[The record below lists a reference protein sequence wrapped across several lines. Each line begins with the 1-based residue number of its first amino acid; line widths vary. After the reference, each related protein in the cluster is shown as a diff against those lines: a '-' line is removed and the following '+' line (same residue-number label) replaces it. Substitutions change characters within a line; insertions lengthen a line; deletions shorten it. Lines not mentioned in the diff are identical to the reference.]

1 MQSTLKLKRRAVL
14 SILLLVAGLVS
25 ATFVYRTSATNTTQ
39 NRRQSRRVPLTVLE
53 SSDIPIIRGAPRKT
67 SLVSS
72 KDGQTIYSLDGMT
85 GELFVY
91 DRKSKG
97 LKKTS
102 DYFPNVEAFALGP
115 QGDLYLAQSDSTV
128 QIVNSQGRR
137 LNRFPTI
144 YPRSIAVLNNGNVV
158 IASPSNGKLL
168 HLYSGQGV
176 LLRSF
181 GEPGTFVSDPAEN
194 EFLNLGK
201 VIAGSGDQIYY
212 VSTYAVEPYVL
223 RYSSEGQ
230 LLGEFKIQ
238 GDAVDFQTDLT
249 RDFLK
254 RRRLDETGGVTI
266 ITSATVSPYTGHL
279 WLSMN
284 GLSTTGTVYEY
295 DQTGTKLREYA
306 FLLKSDNQRRN
317 ITHVKDL
324 ALSSDSLDILTW
336 GGTYS
341 LKFTEMVL
349 ADGYAVARKNSSS
362 QKSTWRAWAN
372 PFSRIMQFWAAPPA
386 PAIPQAPC
394 GQAQPTGCVANCPTG
409 SSPGTVDC
417 GAEANSL
424 LDDRVPTAV
433 ACNLKTIDP
442 TPGSTNPG
450 GCTETVEWCNTSTG
464 ATGTFTVNKNCN
476 AVPVP
481 TPTPTPLPEPTVEP
495 TPTPEPECAQLG
507 FECGSAGCCNP
518 NENWCNGNTGLCQDC
533 PGQLVDGLCTETPI
547 VIDVLGN
554 GFNLTN
560 LAGGVSFDLNAD
572 GAAEPLAWTSAGS
585 DDAWLVFDRNGNG
598 TIDDGTELF
607 GEFMPQPEPPAGERK
622 NGFLALAEYDK
633 PANGGNN
640 DEVISSADAIFSS
653 LRLWQDANHN
663 GISEASELKT
673 FRELGIMT
681 IETNYKLSKKTD
693 EHGNRFR
700 YRAKVTDEGHQ
711 VGRWAWDVL
720 LVLQ

>member
-1 MQSTLKLKRRAVL
+1 MLSTLKSKRRAVL
-14 SILLLVAGLVS
+14 SILLLVTGVVS
-25 ATFVYRTSATNTTQ
+25 ATVVYRTSANNTTQ
-39 NRRQSRRVPLTVLE
+39 NRGQGRRVPLTVLE
-53 SSDIPIIRGAPRKT
+53 SSDIPIIRGAPKKT

-72 KDGQTIYSLDGMT
+72 KDGQTIYSLDSMT

-102 DYFPNVEAFALGP
+102 DYFPNVEAFAVGP

-137 LNRFPTI
+137 LTRFPTI
-144 YPRSIAVLNNGNVV
+144 YPRSIAVLSNGNIV

-181 GEPGTFVSDPAEN
+181 GKPRTFVSDYAEN

-212 VSTYAVEPYVL
+212 VSTYAIKPYVL
-223 RYSSEGQ
+223 RFNSEGQ
-230 LLGEFKIQ
+230 PVGEFQIE
-238 GDAVDFQTDLT
+238 GDAVDFQADLT
-249 RDFLK
+249 RDFLS
-254 RRRLDETGGVTI
+254 RRRLDQNGGVTI
-266 ITSATVSPYTGHL
+266 ITSATVNPYTGHL

-306 FLLKSDNQRRN
+306 LLLKSDNKRHN
-317 ITHVKDL
+317 VTHVQDL

-341 LKFTEMVL
+341 LKFTDMVL
-349 ADGYAVARKNSSS
+349 ADAYAVARQNSSS

-372 PFSRIMQFWAAPPA
+372 PFSRIMQFWAAPT

-394 GQAQPTGCVANCPTG
+394 GQAQPTICVANCPTG

-417 GAEANSL
+417 GAEARSL
-424 LDDRVPTAV
+424 LGERIPTDV
-433 ACNLKTIDP
+433 TCNLKTIDP

-450 GCTETVEWCNTSTG
+450 GCTETVNWCNSSNG
-464 ATGTFTVNKNCN
+464 ATGSFTVNMNCN

-495 TPTPEPECAQLG
+495 TPTPTPEEFQPELYCYPY
-507 FECGSAGCCNP
+507 CTP
-518 NENWCNGNTGLCQDC
+518 I
-533 PGQLVDGLCTETPI
+533 LVD
-547 VIDVLGN
+547 VN
-554 GFNLTN
+554 GDGFKLTDN
-560 LAGGVSFDLNAD
+560 SNGVNFDLNNN
-572 GAAEPLAWTSAGS
+572 GSKEKLSWTDYGS
-585 DDAWLVFDRNGNG
+585 DDAWLTLDRNRNG
-598 TIDDGTELF
+598 TIDTGTELF
-607 GEFMPQPEPPAGERK
+607 GNFTPQPASSSP
-622 NGFLALAEYDK
+622 NGFIALAEFDK
-633 PANGGNN
+633 PANGGNGDGIIDQN
-640 DEVISSADAIFSS
+640 DAAFSS
-653 LRLWQDANHN
+653 LQLWQDKNHN
-663 GISEASELKT
+663 GNSELS
-673 FRELGIMT
+673 ELHTLPELNVQSISLDFKESRR
-681 IETNYKLSKKTD
+681 IDRY
-693 EHGNRFR
+693 GNSFR
-700 YRAKVTDEGHQ
+700 YRAKVTDSKGAQ
-711 VGRWAWDVL
+711 LGRWAWDVI
-720 LVLQ
+720 LVTQ

>member
-1 MQSTLKLKRRAVL
+1 MLSSLRVKRRAVL
-14 SILLLVAGLVS
+14 PILLLVTGVVS
-25 ATFVYRTSATNTTQ
+25 AVVVSRTSANNTTQ
-39 NRRQSRRVPLTVLE
+39 GRGQGRRVPLTVLE
-53 SSDIPIIRGAPRKT
+53 SSDIPIIRGAPKKT

-72 KDGQTIYSLDGMT
+72 KDGQTIYSLDSMT

-91 DRKSKG
+91 DRKSKA

-115 QGDLYLAQSDSTV
+115 QGDLYLAHSDSTV
-128 QIVNSQGRR
+128 QILNSQGRR
-137 LNRFPTI
+137 LTRFPTL

-181 GEPGTFVSDPAEN
+181 GEPRTFVSDHAEN

-223 RYSSEGQ
+223 RFSSEGQ
-230 LLGEFKIQ
+230 RLGEFQIQ
-238 GDAVDFQTDLT
+238 GDAVGFQTDLT
-249 RDFLK
+249 REFLK
-254 RRRLDETGGVTI
+254 RRRLDQTGGVTI

-306 FLLKSDNQRRN
+306 LLLKSDNKRHN
-317 ITHVKDL
+317 VTHVKDL

-341 LKFTEMVL
+341 LKFTDMVL
-349 ADGYAVARKNSSS
+349 ADAYAVARKNSSS
-362 QKSTWRAWAN
+362 KKSTWRSWVN
-372 PFSRIMQFWAAPPA
+372 PFSRIMRFWAAPPA

-394 GQAQPTGCVANCPTG
+394 GQSQPTTCVANCPTG

-417 GAEANSL
+417 GAEVKSL
-424 LDDRVPTAV
+424 LGERIPTGI

-450 GCTETVEWCNTSTG
+450 GCSETVAWCNSSNG
-464 ATGTFTVNKNCN
+464 ATGSLTVNMNCN

-495 TPTPEPECAQLG
+495 TPTPDPG
-507 FECGSAGCCNP
+507 DVGGCEYNYDDAANCEYFGGYYNP
-518 NENWCNGNTGLCQDC
+518 DVCLCDA
-533 PGQLVDGLCTETPI
+533 DSPI
-547 VIDVLGN
+547 LIDTLGN

-560 LAGGVSFDLNAD
+560 AVGGVNFDLDSN
-572 GAAEPLAWTSAGS
+572 GSLERLSWTAVNS
-585 DDAWLVFDRNGNG
+585 DDAWLALDRNGNG
-598 TIDDGTELF
+598 TIDNGQEVF
-607 GEFMPQPEPPAGERK
+607 GNFTPQPPPPVGEER
-622 NGFLALAEYDK
+622 NGFLALAVYDK
-633 PANGGNN
+633 PENGGNA
-640 DEVISSADAIFSS
+640 DGVIDRKDAVFAS

-663 GISEASELKT
+663 GVSEPSELHT
-673 FRELGIMT
+673 
-681 IETNYKLSKKTD
+681 LSDLNVDSISLDFKVAKRRD
-693 EHGNRFR
+693 QYGNQFR
-700 YRAKVTDEGHQ
+700 YRAKITDSKGVQ
-711 VGRWAWDVL
+711 LGRWAWDVFL
-720 LVLQ
+720 LGQ

>member
-1 MQSTLKLKRRAVL
+1 M
-14 SILLLVAGLVS
+14 LVYS
-25 ATFVYRTSATNTTQ
+25 TSANNTTQ
-39 NRRQSRRVPLTVLE
+39 NRGQGRRVPLTVLE
-53 SSDIPIIRGAPRKT
+53 SSDIPIIRGAPKKT

-72 KDGQTIYSLDGMT
+72 KDGQTIYSLDSMT
-85 GELFVY
+85 GELYVY

-115 QGDLYLAQSDSTV
+115 QGDFYLAQSDSTV
-128 QIVNSQGRR
+128 QIVNSQRRR
-137 LNRFPTI
+137 LTRFSTI

-181 GEPGTFVSDPAEN
+181 GEPRTFVSNHAEN

-223 RYSSEGQ
+223 RFSSEGQ
-230 LLGEFKIQ
+230 LLGEFQIQ
-238 GDAVDFQTDLT
+238 GDAVGFQTDLA

-266 ITSATVSPYTGHL
+266 ITSASVSPYTGHL

-306 FLLKSDNQRRN
+306 LLLKSDNKRHN
-317 ITHVKDL
+317 VTHVKDL

-341 LKFTEMVL
+341 LKFTDMVL
-349 ADGYAVARKNSSS
+349 ADAYAIARKNSSS
-362 QKSTWRAWAN
+362 QKSKWREWAN
-372 PFSRIMQFWAAPPA
+372 PFSRILQFWAPPPA

-394 GQAQPTGCVANCPTG
+394 GQSQPTTCVANCPTG

-417 GAEANSL
+417 GAEAQSL
-424 LDDRVPTAV
+424 LGERIPTAV

-442 TPGSTNPG
+442 TPGSTSPG
-450 GCTETVEWCNTSTG
+450 GCTETVDWCNSSTG
-464 ATGTFTVNKNCN
+464 ATGSFTVNKNCN
-476 AVPVP
+476 AVPTP

-495 TPTPEPECAQLG
+495 TPTPTPSSG
-507 FECGSAGCCNP
+507 GGGCTALWVM
-518 NENWCNGNTGLCQDC
+518 WCSD
-533 PGQLVDGLCTETPI
+533 VDWEACRCVGYIDKTP
-547 VIDVLGN
+547 VLIDLLGN
-554 GFNLTN
+554 GFSLTD
-560 LAGGVSFDLNAD
+560 ARGGVNFDFD
-572 GAAEPLAWTSAGS
+572 GDGSPEATAWTAAGS
-585 DDAWLVFDRNGNG
+585 DDAFLVLDRNGNG
-598 TIDDGTELF
+598 TIDNGAELF
-607 GEFMPQPEPPAGERK
+607 GNFTPQPLPSGGNRT
-622 NGFLALAEYDK
+622 NGFLALSEYDK
-633 PANGGNN
+633 PANGGNG
-640 DEVISSADAIFSS
+640 DGVIDNRDAIYAS
-653 LRLWQDANHN
+653 LRLWQDSNHN
-663 GISEASELKT
+663 GVSEATELYT
-673 FRELGIMT
+673 LAARAVAT
-681 IETNYKLSKKTD
+681 IELDYKLSKKTD
-693 EHGNRFR
+693 GYGNHFQ
-700 YRAKVTDEGHQ
+700 YRAKVKDSKGEQ
-711 VGRWAWDVL
+711 VGRWAWDV
-720 LVLQ
+720 VFVAP